1 MANIVRQHGAPI
13 SGKFTAID
21 SSQFNIDA
29 SESYPLTDEDIANR
43 PKSAQK
49 LGLSRNIQVAVGE
62 LQNNDED
69 GLIKKLNISQSSE
82 VMLNN

>member
-1 MANIVRQHGAPI
+1 MPVNPI
-13 SGKFTAID
+13 H
-21 SSQFNIDA
+21 
-29 SESYPLTDEDIANR
+29 EDIANR

-49 LGLSRNIQVAVGE
+49 LGLSHNIQVAVGE
-62 LQNNDED
+62 FQNNDED